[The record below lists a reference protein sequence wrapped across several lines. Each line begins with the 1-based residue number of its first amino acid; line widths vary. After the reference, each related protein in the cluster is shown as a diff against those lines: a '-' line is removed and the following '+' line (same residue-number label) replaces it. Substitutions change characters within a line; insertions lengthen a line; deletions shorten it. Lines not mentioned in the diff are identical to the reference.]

1 MADFDEN
8 NLAFSILLVFFPHR
22 PGPGQNGRV
31 TDTPSSSSKETLR
44 QRRAWRRQAA
54 GYDRKVE
61 RAERTMLDGSREW
74 VGARAS
80 GRVLEVAVGTGRD
93 LPYYPAGIELV
104 GIDLSPEMLAIA
116 RARADDAGIRAEL
129 REGDAEALTFGDAE
143 FDTVVCA
150 LALCSIPRPEVALA
164 EMARVVRPGGSVV
177 LVDHTRSDRALVY
190 AGQWLIERFTIPLQ
204 GEHLTR
210 RHRAEV
216 EAAGLE
222 VVEHERLRRGALERI
237 RATRR

>member
-1 MADFDEN
+1 M
-8 NLAFSILLVFFPHR
+8 
-22 PGPGQNGRV
+22 
-31 TDTPSSSSKETLR
+31 TDAHSTPVPSKETQRQLR
-44 QRRAWRRQAA
+44 SWRKQAA
-54 GYDRKVE
+54 TYDRKVG
-61 RAERTMLDGSREW
+61 RAEQTMLAGSREW

-93 LPYYPAGIELV
+93 LPYYPAGIELT

-116 RARADDAGIRAEL
+116 RARAAEQGIAAEL
-129 REGDAEALTFGDAE
+129 REGDAEALPFADAT

-150 LALCSIPRPEVALA
+150 LALCSIPRPAVAVA
-164 EMARVVRPGGSVV
+164 EMARVVVPGGSVV

-190 AGQWLIERFTIPLQ
+190 AGQWTLERFTIPFQ

-216 EAAGLE
+216 EAAGL
-222 VVEHERLRRGALERI
+222 VIVEHERLRSGAVERI
-237 RATRR
+237 HATRP